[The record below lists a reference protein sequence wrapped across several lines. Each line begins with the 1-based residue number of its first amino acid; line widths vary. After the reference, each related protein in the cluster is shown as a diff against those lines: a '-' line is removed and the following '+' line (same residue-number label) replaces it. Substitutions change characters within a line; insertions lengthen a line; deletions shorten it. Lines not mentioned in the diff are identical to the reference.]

1 MYSNSRLNY
10 WQLTM
15 VITIVC
21 FNHASSASI
30 VVEHNDS
37 SHVVCEQANSCN
49 LQPALL
55 EMRSGSKL
63 IISAGDN
70 YTLSNDDAMTMYG
83 MDSIV
88 IVGGGSDNTVITC
101 DSNAGLAFINMH
113 KITIANLTLKECGAW
128 RNSTTQN
135 GTENFTLKFWCGVYF
150 LDCSDVIMYDV
161 IVTDGPGT
169 GVMMYDTLGTV
180 TIANSQFIRNRVP
193 TDDVDEVPGG
203 GGVYIEFS
211 YCKPNTTD
219 FNTCSPS
226 VQANAT
232 YVIDNCIF
240 TDNNGTAIDQNTTN
254 FIPPIG
260 PVHQQFGRGGGLSV
274 HFKGNATNNT
284 ISISDSIVK
293 GNGAIWGGGLL
304 FDILD
309 SSTHNLVVID
319 HVILI
324 DNLCFL
330 GLGSGGGGI
339 RIHFFPQLAMGAS
352 ANIINI
358 LNTIF
363 YNNSAYY
370 GGGVSMSTNRE
381 RGVFI
386 ASNKMT
392 YWNCTWERNIARV
405 GSAVDLSSSIDIS
418 EGQLVIPIFDNCSF
432 IRNSNT
438 YTTEVVQS
446 VGLGSLNSDGI
457 PLAFLNQSY
466 FMENDG
472 TALSVLD
479 ALVDFKDNSSAVFYR
494 NKGLRGG
501 AVALLGS
508 AVLRV
513 FPNTMLYFEQNMAA
527 DKGGA
532 IYSIS
537 VGVRDVVNSRKCFIR
552 YHDYVISPFEWQTEF
567 IFINNTSPN
576 PGHAIYC
583 TTLIPCSWGTSSN
596 SFVITAEAVRQTFRW
611 KNTFTY
617 TNDDDDAIA
626 TDPAST
632 RVTADAL
639 SFAPGQLYNLN
650 LSITDDVGIS
660 RQTVLF
666 AHSPNDSIVRVANT
680 STYIS
685 TNLIEV
691 TGAQDREFQL
701 DFQSITT
708 RVLSFSLNATLA
720 KCPPGFYLPETSPVS
735 QSECRCS
742 VYDANEKYNDIPY
755 CDELSS
761 RAFIQSQFWAGYI
774 RDDSVLVVGRCP
786 PGYCLSNGSRQ
797 IPLPNEA
804 NNTKLD
810 ELICSS
816 NNREGV
822 LCGRCKQG
830 YFVYA
835 NSKFHECGECSV
847 KSGKLVEFF
856 AKYVPLI
863 IFLITI
869 ILVDINL
876 ASGQLNTF
884 VFFSQ
889 MLPSLNLYAGGQIPI
904 PDAAKLFV
912 EIYQFCYGIFNLQYF
927 ELLDGFPRVCT
938 YKSRS
943 ALTVVAIDYIPAVC
957 PIIIIFIIWLVMY
970 TSDYCIFMGKRN
982 AVGKVAH
989 CLRSIYRK
997 VKPNKNISLSQS
1009 FFRGL
1014 VTFLVL
1020 SYTKFTLVTFV
1031 LLKPAYLS
1039 GPGGKHYDTVVS
1051 LDGTLEYFGHGHL
1064 PYAIPAILVLIFI
1077 VLLPLVIL
1085 AMYPRMCTLLGIHVH
1100 KMMPFFDS
1108 LNGAFKLN
1116 CYYFALLYFVY
1127 RLIIV
1132 AIFSFTPEVQ
1142 QQYVLQ
1148 QTLSIAILVFHVM
1161 KQPYRESMHNIVD
1174 LCLLALIPTVLGIS
1188 SFQLFN
1194 VTTSNNINHIAM
1206 AVQIIL
1212 LYLPLIYLASIVVYK
1227 LYQWRRKYK
1236 IDEIA
1241 VKGSQSFENMPA
1253 RMLNSYA
1260 EFEDTNDDSVH

>member
-15 VITIVC
+15 IIIIVC
-21 FNHASSASI
+21 FHHASSASI

-37 SHVVCEQANSCN
+37 SHVVCEKANSCN
-49 LQPALL
+49 LQLALL
-55 EMRSGSKL
+55 EIRSGSKL

-70 YTLSNDDAMTMYG
+70 YTLSNDYAMTMYG

-88 IVGGGSDNTVITC
+88 IVGESSDNTVITC

-113 KITIANLTLKECGAW
+113 NITIANLTLKECGAW
-128 RNSTTQN
+128 RNSTTRN
-135 GTENFTLKFWCGVYF
+135 GTENFTLKFRCGVYF

-169 GVMMYDTLGTV
+169 GVMMYDTLGIV

-226 VQANAT
+226 VQANANYTIIDSNFTGNYGTTVKRNLTT
-232 YVIDNCIF
+232 YISSV
-240 TDNNGTAIDQNTTN
+240 GSS
-254 FIPPIG
+254 
-260 PVHQQFGRGGGLSV
+260 HQQFGRGGAVSV
-274 HFKGNATNNT
+274 FFKGSPEDNT
-284 ISISDSIVK
+284 INIIDCHIENNQAV
-293 GNGAIWGGGLL
+293 WGGGLL
-304 FDILD
+304 VDVLD
-309 SSTHNLVVID
+309 NATNNRVVVKRVVFCSNSCPID
-319 HVILI
+319 AET
-324 DNLCFL
+324 
-330 GLGSGGGGI
+330 GGGGI
-339 RIHFFPQLAMGAS
+339 RVHYFPQIES
-352 ANIINI
+352 PRNQINI
-358 LNTIF
+358 TDSIHDS
-363 YNNSAYY
+363 NSAYF
-370 GGGVSMSTNRE
+370 GGGISVSTNRE
-381 RGVFI
+381 VGVLTDIDTITFH
-386 ASNKMT
+386 
-392 YWNCTWERNIARV
+392 NCTWQRNVARV
-405 GSAVDLSSSIDIS
+405 GSAVDLSLASFMMIIS
-418 EGQLVIPIFDNCSF
+418 TGHPVTPVFDNCSF
-432 IRNSNT
+432 IQNSNA
-438 YTTEVVQS
+438 YTRDIVQS
-446 VGLGSLNSDGI
+446 VGLGSLNTDEV
-457 PLAFLNQSY
+457 PFTFYNENY

-479 ALVDFKDNSSAVFYR
+479 ALIDFKNDSSAVFYR

-501 AVALLGS
+501 AIALLGS

-513 FPNTMLYFEQNMAA
+513 FPNTILQFEENMAT

-532 IYSIS
+532 IYFASLGIKDI
-537 VGVRDVVNSRKCFIR
+537 VILRKCFIQ
-552 YHDYVISPFEWQTEF
+552 YHNHLISPFEWNATF

-576 PGHAIYC
+576 PGHEIYC
-583 TTLIPCSWGTSSN
+583 TTLLPCSGIFISN
-596 SFVITAEAVRQTFRW
+596 TFIIAPNETFHW
-611 KNTFTY
+611 NNTFTY

-632 RVTADAL
+632 HVTTDTL
-639 SFAPGQLYNLN
+639 SFAPGQLYNLS

-660 RQTVLF
+660 RQIVLF

-691 TGAQDREFQL
+691 TGVQDRQFQL

-720 KCPPGFYLPETSPVS
+720 KCPPGFYLPKTSPVS
-735 QSECRCS
+735 QSKCRCS

-755 CDELSS
+755 CDESS
-761 RAFIQSQFWAGYI
+761 SQAFIQSQFWAGYI
-774 RDDSVLVVGRCP
+774 RDDSVLVVSRCP

-797 IPLPNEA
+797 IPLPTEA

-810 ELICSS
+810 ELIC
-816 NNREGV
+816 NNRKGV
-822 LCGRCKQG
+822 LCGHCKLG
-830 YFVYA
+830 YSVYA
-835 NSKFHECGECSV
+835 NSKFYECGECSG
-847 KSGKLVEFF
+847 KSGLLVEFF

-889 MLPSLNLYAGGQIPI
+889 MLPSLNLHASGQIPI
-904 PDAAKLFV
+904 PDAAKPFV
-912 EIYQFCYGIFNLQYF
+912 EIYQFCYGVFNLQYF
-927 ELLDGFPRVCT
+927 ELLDSFPRVCT
-938 YKSRS
+938 YKSHS
-943 ALTVVAIDYIPAVC
+943 ALTVVALDYISAVC

-970 TSDYCIFMGKRN
+970 TSDHCIYDMGKRN

-1020 SYTKFTLVTFV
+1020 SYTKFTLVTFA

-1039 GPGGKHYDTVVS
+1039 GPGGKHYDIVVN
-1051 LDGTLEYFGHGHL
+1051 LDGTLEYFSLGHL
-1064 PYAIPAILVLIFI
+1064 LYAIPAILVLIFI

-1085 AMYPRMCTLLGIHVH
+1085 AMYPCVCTRLGIHIH

-1132 AIFSFTPEVQ
+1132 AIFSFIPEVQ

-1174 LCLLALIPTVLGIS
+1174 LYLLALIPTVLGIS
-1188 SFQLFN
+1188 SFQLSN
-1194 VTTSNNINHIAM
+1194 VTTSNDINQFAM

-1212 LYLPLIYLASIVVYK
+1212 LYLPLIYLTSILQLVYK

-1236 IDEIA
+1236 TDENA
-1241 VKGSQSFENMPA
+1241 VRGSQ
-1253 RMLNSYA
+1253 LNSYV
-1260 EFEDTNDDSVH
+1260 EFEDSNDDRVHCMIDTSCSSV

>member
-1 MYSNSRLNY
+1 MMYLLLALTCFVTYHSTSNGL
-10 WQLTM
+10 
-15 VITIVC
+15 II
-21 FNHASSASI
+21 
-30 VVEHNDS
+30 VEHYNTSDVICDTCTDLHS
-37 SHVVCEQANSCN
+37 
-49 LQPALL
+49 ALL

-70 YTLSNDDAMTMYG
+70 YTLFNDDAMTMYG

-113 KITIANLTLKECGAW
+113 NIIIANLTLKECGAW

-135 GTENFTLKFWCGVYF
+135 STENFTLKFRCGVYF

-219 FNTCSPS
+219 FDTCSPS
-226 VQANAT
+226 IQANANYT
-232 YVIDNCIF
+232 IINSTF
-240 TDNNGTAIDQNTTN
+240 TDNYGTTAKQNLTKYASS
-254 FIPPIG
+254 IG
-260 PVHQQFGRGGGLSV
+260 SSHHQFGRGGAVSV
-274 HFKGNATNNT
+274 FFKGSSENNK
-284 ISISDSIVK
+284 INIIDCHLA
-293 GNGAIWGGGLL
+293 NNQALWGGGLL
-304 FDILD
+304 VDVQD
-309 SSTHNLVVID
+309 SARNNRVFVKSVVFFN
-319 HVILI
+319 
-324 DNLCFL
+324 NLCPIDAVT
-330 GLGSGGGGI
+330 GGGGV
-339 RIHFFPQLAMGAS
+339 RVHYFPQIESPKNLIVITDS
-352 ANIINI
+352 I
-358 LNTIF
+358 
-363 YNNSAYY
+363 YDSNSAYY
-370 GGGVSMSTNRE
+370 GGGISVSIKRE
-381 RGVFI
+381 VGLLTDIDKIIFR
-386 ASNKMT
+386 
-392 YWNCTWERNIARV
+392 NCTWQRNVARV
-405 GSAVDLSSSIDIS
+405 GSAVDLSIRSFVTHIS
-418 EGQLVIPIFDNCSF
+418 AGNIVPPVFDNCSF
-432 IRNSNT
+432 IQNSNA
-438 YTTEVVQS
+438 YTRDAVQS
-446 VGLGSLNSDGI
+446 VGLGSLNTDEI
-457 PLAFLNQSY
+457 PFQFYNKNY

-479 ALVDFKDNSSAVFYR
+479 ALVDFRDNSSAVFYR

-508 AVLRV
+508 TVLRV
-513 FPNTMLYFEQNMAA
+513 FPNTTLLFEENMAT

-532 IYSIS
+532 IYFASLGIRDIVIIS
-537 VGVRDVVNSRKCFIR
+537 KCFIQ
-552 YHDYVISPFEWQTEF
+552 YHNPLISPFEWNATF
-567 IFINNTSPN
+567 TFINNKSPN
-576 PGHAIYC
+576 PGHEIYC
-583 TTLIPCSWGTSSN
+583 TTLMPCSGIYISN
-596 SFVITAEAVRQTFRW
+596 RFEIAPE
-611 KNTFTY
+611 NTFHWNNTFIY

-632 RVTADAL
+632 RVTADTL

-666 AHSPNDSIVRVANT
+666 AHSPNDSIVRVANI

-685 TNLIEV
+685 TNLIKV

-708 RVLSFSLNATLA
+708 RVLSFSLNAILT

-755 CDELSS
+755 CDESSS

-797 IPLPNEA
+797 IPLPTEA

-822 LCGRCKQG
+822 LCGRCRPG

-847 KSGKLVEFF
+847 KLGKLVEFF

-904 PDAAKLFV
+904 PDAAKPFV
-912 EIYQFCYGIFNLQYF
+912 EIYQLCYGVFNLQYF
-927 ELLDGFPRVCT
+927 ELLDSFPRVCT

-943 ALTVVAIDYIPAVC
+943 ALTVVALDYISAVC

-970 TSDYCIFMGKRN
+970 TSDHCIYDMGKRN

-997 VKPNKNISLSQS
+997 LSQ
-1009 FFRGL
+1009 
-1014 VTFLVL
+1014 TKIFL
-1020 SYTKFTLVTFV
+1020 
-1031 LLKPAYLS
+1031 
-1039 GPGGKHYDTVVS
+1039 
-1051 LDGTLEYFGHGHL
+1051 
-1064 PYAIPAILVLIFI
+1064 
-1077 VLLPLVIL
+1077 
-1085 AMYPRMCTLLGIHVH
+1085 
-1100 KMMPFFDS
+1100 
-1108 LNGAFKLN
+1108 
-1116 CYYFALLYFVY
+1116 
-1127 RLIIV
+1127 
-1132 AIFSFTPEVQ
+1132 
-1142 QQYVLQ
+1142 
-1148 QTLSIAILVFHVM
+1148 
-1161 KQPYRESMHNIVD
+1161 
-1174 LCLLALIPTVLGIS
+1174 
-1188 SFQLFN
+1188 
-1194 VTTSNNINHIAM
+1194 
-1206 AVQIIL
+1206 
-1212 LYLPLIYLASIVVYK
+1212 
-1227 LYQWRRKYK
+1227 
-1236 IDEIA
+1236 
-1241 VKGSQSFENMPA
+1241 
-1253 RMLNSYA
+1253 
-1260 EFEDTNDDSVH
+1260 